1 MLSTMTKNNKK
12 AFYFLVPSLIFAIL
26 FLFYPIIK
34 TLILSFIT
42 PKGELGLNN
51 YEYVFGLDTFHIALK
66 NTIIYASIVT
76 FLEMIIALL
85 ISFALSQ
92 KIKAQNFFQTIFF
105 LPYVTS
111 VIAIGAVFK
120 IMYHTNYGII
130 NQVLNN
136 IGIDSVGWLTDPKFV
151 IWAVII
157 LGIWKG
163 LAFNILIIFTGLAT
177 TNQEVEKAA
186 LIDGFSPMQTFIK
199 IKLPQIKPILAYLLT
214 MNLIFNLKVYEE
226 IVSLFGTVN
235 PGPGSSASSLV
246 YMLYKNTLSDPSVA
260 AVISVVLLVVV
271 IGLRLLADLMKK
283 VIR

>member
-92 KIKAQNFFQTIFF
+92 KIKAQNLFQTIFF

>member
-1 MLSTMTKNNKK
+1 MQSVASKNHRR
-12 AFYFLVPSLIFAIL
+12 ALLFLLPSLIFAVA

-34 TLILSFIT
+34 TLILSFIS
-42 PKGELGLNN
+42 PKGDFGLNN
-51 YEYVFGLDTFHIALK
+51 YEYVFNLDLFKLALK
-66 NTIIYASIVT
+66 NTVLYAGVVT
-76 FLEMIIALL
+76 IAEMAIALL

-92 KIKAQNFFQTIFF
+92 KIKAQNLFQTVFF

-120 IMYHTNYGII
+120 IMYHTDYGII
-130 NQVLNN
+130 NQFLNMF
-136 IGIDSVGWLTDPKFV
+136 GIDKIGWLSDPSFV
-151 IWAVII
+151 LWALII

-186 LIDGFSPMQTFIK
+186 LIDGFTPMQTFIK

-226 IVSLFGTVN
+226 VVSLFGTIT
-235 PGPGSSASSLV
+235 PGPGSSADTLV
-246 YMLYKNTLSDPSVA
+246 YMLYQNTLSDPAVA
-260 AVISVVLLVVV
+260 AVISVVLLAIV
-271 IGLRLLADLMKK
+271 IGLRLIADLIKK
-283 VIR
+283 VVS